1 MSEII
6 SRINDLALEEVMGD
20 RFGRYAKAIIQDR
33 AIPDVRDGLKPV
45 QRRILYG
52 MMRDGNT
59 FEKPTRKSAK
69 TVGYI
74 MGNFHPHG
82 DSSIYDAMVRMSQWW
97 KQSTPYIE
105 MQGNNGSMDGD
116 GAAAMRYTEARLSK
130 ISNELLKDIDKNTVT
145 WAPNFD
151 DTLEE
156 PTVLPAKF
164 PNLLVNGS
172 TGISA
177 GYATNIP
184 PHNLSEVID
193 ATIKRIDS
201 PNCRLESIMDIIKG
215 PDFPTGGIVEG
226 KEGILDAFTK
236 GRGKV
241 IVRSKVKFVKE
252 KGKEQIIIYEIP
264 FDVNKAMLVRRLSD
278 IAMDKKID
286 GIIEVRDESDR
297 HDPVRIVIDLKKEA
311 NKDLILNYLYKNSDL
326 QISYNYNM
334 VAIVNRRPMT
344 LGILPIL
351 DAYIEFQKDV
361 VTKRTEF
368 DLNYAKARMHL
379 VEGLIKAISILDDV
393 IKTIR
398 QSKNKA
404 DAKVNLQ
411 NEYGFSEK
419 QAEYIVM
426 LQLYRLTNA
435 DILELNNEFEN
446 LKKVIMGLEEIL
458 NDPEKLKGVM
468 KAELRRVK
476 AEYETPRKTE
486 IKDEIMDISI
496 NEEEMI
502 PKEDVIVVVSKEGY
516 VKRCSK
522 RSFKEEEKPTLK
534 DNDYVI
540 GFYEANTMDVI
551 LLFTNKG
558 NFIYLPV
565 YLLPDL
571 KWKELGKHI
580 SNIINLPADEMIVSC
595 IKVDNFNNDFDI
607 TLGTRN
613 GMIKRTKLS
622 EFKVSRYT
630 KPVNCMNLKGDD
642 NLVSAFISQCNNL
655 FVSTNDG
662 FGLWFDINDVP
673 IVGLKTSGVK
683 SINLKD
689 DYVVSINNFGN
700 EQEYITIIT
709 EKGTAKRVKIDE
721 FEKSARARRGLMI
734 IKTVKSN
741 PYKIVKTFAI
751 DNREYLGIKTDEIEE
766 FKLTNISIMDR
777 YSTGGTIT
785 KKKITDAYVVQKLL
799 NKNDKIE
806 VMINSNSEKARPSLK
821 QIDEELLTIDD
832 FI

>member
-6 SRINDLALEEVMGD
+6 NRINDLALEDVMGD

-52 MMRDGNT
+52 MMKDGNT
-59 FEKPTRKSAK
+59 FEKATRKSAK

-151 DTLEE
+151 DTLSE

-184 PHNLSEVID
+184 PHNLSEVVD

-201 PNCRLESIMDIIKG
+201 PNCRLESIIEIVKG

-226 KEGILDAFTK
+226 REGIIDAYTK

-241 IVRSKVKFVKE
+241 VVRSKVKFVKE

-286 GIIEVRDESDR
+286 GIVEVRDESDR
-297 HDPVRIVIDLKKEA
+297 HDPVRIVIDLKKDA

-351 DAYIEFQKDV
+351 DAYIAFQKEV

-411 NEYGFSEK
+411 NKYGFSEK

-435 DILELNNEFEN
+435 DIIELNNEFEN
-446 LKKVIMGLEEIL
+446 LKKVIMGLEDIL

-476 AEYETPRKTE
+476 TEYGTPRKTE

-522 RSFKEEEKPTLK
+522 RSFKEDEKSTLK

-551 LLFTNKG
+551 LFFTNKG

-565 YLLPDL
+565 YILPDL
-571 KWKELGKHI
+571 KWKDLGKHI
-580 SNIINLPADEMIVSC
+580 SNIINLPADEVIISC
-595 IKVDNFNNDFDI
+595 IKIDDFNNDFDI

-642 NLVSAFISQCNNL
+642 VLISAFISQSNNV
-655 FVSTNDG
+655 FVATKDG
-662 FGLWFDINDVP
+662 FGLWFDINDIP

-689 DYVVSINNFGN
+689 DYVVSINNFN
-700 EQEYITIIT
+700 DDQEYITIIT

-741 PYKIVKTFAI
+741 PYKIVKTFVI
-751 DNREYLGIKTDEIEE
+751 DSKEYIGIKTDELEE
-766 FKLTNISIMDR
+766 FKITNISIMDR

-785 KKKITDAYVVQKLL
+785 KKKITDAYISQKLQP
-799 NKNDKIE
+799 KNEKID
-806 VMINSNSEKARPSLK
+806 VTITNNQEKARPSLK